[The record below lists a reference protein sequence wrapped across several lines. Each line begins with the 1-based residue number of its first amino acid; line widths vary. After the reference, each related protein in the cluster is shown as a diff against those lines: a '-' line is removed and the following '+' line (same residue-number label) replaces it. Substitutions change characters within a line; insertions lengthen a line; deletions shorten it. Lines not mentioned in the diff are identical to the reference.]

1 MKSTKHVWKR
11 CLSVLLVLCMVG
23 AFILPNIP
31 VHAAET
37 QADLWVDPVNGNDTN
52 DGLTEATALKTIQ
65 AAKTLAAKMSAE
77 KDIVVML
84 KGGTYDATETITFGA
99 SESGRNGHTITYR
112 AASGET
118 PIISGGTRLE
128 GWTLHDANKN
138 IYVADLPAGT
148 ELTRQF
154 YVDGKPQRIAGT
166 ESSPTD
172 WALLQTY
179 GYISPAVNDQNSNEY
194 LILDM
199 GNDTIISSLVLYAG
213 QDRAANNK
221 VAGYPQDFT
230 ISTSNDGENWT
241 VVVDQKGQEAPVARE
256 GIEFVFP
263 AVGARFIK
271 LDVTKLGNPTRKAPD
286 EFFLALSEIAVGL
299 AGETHKL
306 DLGLVQHLNM
316 DADLAGEANI
326 TDNGLVINV
335 SDVAVPV
342 GGVNLTV
349 TAADKLANFQ
359 IQATSDGT
367 NWITVAEKS
376 GYNWAKVKNLTKT
389 FTFDAVPATQIRIV
403 ASASDLEVLGDVAV
417 YSTSS
422 LSTGANI
429 EVSSGK
435 DANKLVDGKLDSYFQ
450 SAAAATP
457 AQINSDIVIDLG
469 AAAEVGAVRLF
480 PNYENGKAVN
490 YVIAANISVS
500 EDGETYTHVMSL
512 NNIAAPKGGEQ
523 LLLFS
528 QGYTARYVKIEP
540 TLVNGDCLQ
549 LREVQIVPVK
559 VANAD
564 NTDVVAEQ
572 IKLNVLGFGYYSG
585 GSIFKEYVGS
595 GSNRNNAIDGNPS
608 TGAVTGGQ
616 QYHWMSGNGGS
627 NTPALIVSTTNESGD
642 PSMINTVEL
651 TVADD
656 GMDAPYTYSIDVV
669 TSPDS
674 DNWTTVYEADG
685 VTWTDSKTVKIVFP
699 EIEVYKLRVYVH
711 MTTSDGPV
719 EEWTGTSWTYLT
731 INELAVFN
739 VADNTNPYSLYLCT
753 QGENASN
760 AASYKINSIKAKN
773 ENPENKYNAHKAID
787 GTVDPED
794 QYGWL
799 VPESYELGK
808 YGNMEDIEIHVLH
821 LWYHHIYKVGGGSGD
836 GVELYG
842 DDGNGTHFMPTWVSN
857 HYAFIDCVG
866 EWYIDRDE
874 LKIYYKADGTMDDK
888 VAILPL
894 TDQIVLMQDASNIIF
909 DGISF
914 QHTSYTIPSTIGY
927 YDTQANHFSHSSM
940 EHEWTTVTAGIEIAY
955 SHDIT
960 FTNCEIANMG
970 TMGML
975 LTSEGGDNTK
985 NITIENSYI
994 HDLSYSGIT
1003 VGDVY
1008 GHHGYQSW
1016 WRVDNT
1022 VIRNNYITRI
1032 GLDMFDSTGILA
1044 TYTNGTIID
1053 HNEVG
1058 YVPYSG
1064 ISTGWGWEDEGALV
1078 DAECGNAQVT
1088 NNLIHNVMKTNRDG
1102 GNFYNLGHM
1111 TNSKLAGN
1119 YIYNSWDH
1127 GDTYENGLYLDMGSA
1142 FWEVYDNVVGDNVG
1156 YWSHQWTASIRDNYW
1171 HDNFYVEGTK
1181 IRNDGTNNKMENNT
1195 AVANG
1200 DFSKYPKAME
1210 IINNAGLL
1218 DESIK
1223 DGATIGFA
1231 SQHDIVQSFYPG
1243 NSARYIHAEWG
1254 WDDVTAEG
1262 QVNKTAYDSINRQ
1275 ITITVAPTS
1284 DLTKVVFN
1292 FALEDGWTCD
1302 KKSGATYDFTNP
1314 IQFTLKN
1321 GDGKII
1327 VWNVTVKHKAVTG
1340 GEIAGEDVNFG
1351 DIIVDS
1357 EGTDWSKAP
1366 ARVLGNLAYFSD
1378 RSGYIGQTF
1387 GNDTIYTFDL
1397 KVMLN
1402 PATEDWIGISLR
1414 NQDPFLS
1421 CLEGNT
1427 EYHINLTY
1435 QEIEVFK
1442 FDKGTRTVLYGNE
1455 TGFEAVYGQ
1464 IPNKFLQD
1472 GERHSIKCGAIDVD
1486 EGVRL
1491 FMYVDGN
1498 EVFDFVDENSPLQT
1512 TNNYFVI
1519 YPESSMMAI
1528 GKYTNMDTTPDRTNL
1543 DKAIEIFASLN
1554 EADYTAES
1562 YAAAVAA
1569 MAEVETLLATI
1580 GGVTEVEINEA
1591 YAILSEALN
1600 GLERTDGGEG
1610 PIVPPELEDP
1620 EDPEATEPEATEP
1633 DKDPSGKTGD
1643 ETLLIAFAL
1652 LMVLSV
1658 AGVAAVVT
1666 LKKRTAA

>member
-11 CLSVLLVLCMVG
+11 CLSVLLVLCMIG

-31 VHAAET
+31 VQAAET
-37 QADLWVDPVNGNDTN
+37 EADLWVDPVLGDDAN
-52 DGLTEATALKTIQ
+52 DGLTEATALKSIQ
-65 AAKTLAAKMSAE
+65 AAKILAAKMSTE
-77 KDIVVML
+77 KDIVVLL

-128 GWTLHDANKN
+128 GWTLHDADKN

-154 YVDGKPQRIAGT
+154 YVNGKPQRVAGT
-166 ESSPTD
+166 EASPTD
-172 WALLQTY
+172 WALLQTS
-179 GYISPAVNDQNSNEY
+179 GYVSPAVDSQDSNEY

-199 GNDTIISSLVLYAG
+199 GKDTLVSSLVLYAG
-213 QDRAANNK
+213 LDRAANNK

-230 ISTSNDGENWT
+230 ISTSVDCENWT

-263 AVGARFIK
+263 TVGARFIK
-271 LDVTKLGNPTRKAPD
+271 LDVTKLGNPTRKNPD

-299 AGETHKL
+299 SGEKHSL
-306 DLGLVQHLNM
+306 DLGLVQHLDM
-316 DADLAGEANI
+316 DTDLAGEANI
-326 TDNGLVINV
+326 VDNALVINV

-349 TAADKLANFQ
+349 TAADKLANFK
-359 IQATSDGT
+359 IEATSDGKT
-367 NWITVAEKS
+367 WTAVAEKS
-376 GYNWAKVKNLTKT
+376 DYNWAKVKDLTNT
-389 FTFDAVPATQIRIV
+389 FTFDAVPVTQIRIV

-417 YSTSS
+417 YGTSS
-422 LSTGANI
+422 LSTGANV
-429 EVSSGK
+429 EASTGSTA
-435 DANKLVDGKLDSYFQ
+435 DKLVDGKLDGYYESAKTD
-450 SAAAATP
+450 SAASIDAA
-457 AQINSDIVIDLG
+457 IVVDLG
-469 AAAEVGAVRLF
+469 AAKEVGAVRLF
-480 PNYENGKAVN
+480 PNYQNGVAVN
-490 YVIAANISVS
+490 YVTAANIAVS
-500 EDGETYTHVMSL
+500 EDGVNYTHVMTL
-512 NNIAAPKGGEQ
+512 NNIPAPNGGEQ

-528 QGYTARYVKIEP
+528 KGYTARYVKIVP

-549 LREVQIVPVK
+549 LREMQIVPVK
-559 VANAD
+559 AD
-564 NTDVVAEQ
+564 NSDNPDLVAEQ
-572 IKLNVLGFGYYSG
+572 IKLNVLGLGYYTG
-585 GSIFKEYVGS
+585 GNFKEYVKN
-595 GSNRNNAIDGNPS
+595 GSNRDNAIDGDPTTS
-608 TGAVTGGQ
+608 AVTGGQ

-627 NTPALIVSTTNESGD
+627 NTPALVVSTTNAEGA
-642 PSMINTVEL
+642 PSMINTIEL
-651 TVADD
+651 TVQAD
-656 GMDAPYTYSIDVV
+656 GINAPYTYSIDVV

-674 DNWTTVYEADG
+674 DNWTTIYEADG
-685 VTWTDSKTVKIVFP
+685 ATWTDSKTLKIVFP
-699 EIEVYKLRVYVH
+699 EIEAYKLRVYVH
-711 MTTSDGPV
+711 MTTSDAPV
-719 EEWTGTSWTYLT
+719 EEWIGTGWTQLA

-739 VADNTNPYSLYLCT
+739 VSDNTNPYSLSLCT
-753 QGENASN
+753 QGEHASD
-760 AASYKINSIKAKN
+760 AATYKVNRIEAKN
-773 ENPENKYNAHKAID
+773 DNPENMYNARKAID
-787 GTVDPED
+787 GTIAPES

-808 YGNMEDIEIHVLH
+808 YGNMEDIEIHVLY
-821 LWYHHIYKVGGGSGD
+821 LWYHHIYKVSGGSGD
-836 GVELYG
+836 GTELYG

-894 TDQIVLMQDASNIIF
+894 TDQIVYMADASNIIF

-914 QHTSYTIPSTIGY
+914 QHTSWTLPSVIGY
-927 YDTQANHFSHSSM
+927 YDTQANHFSHPSM
-940 EHEWTTVTAGIEIAY
+940 EYEWTTVTAAIEIAY
-955 SHDIT
+955 SRNIT
-960 FTNCEIANMG
+960 FTNCEIANLG
-970 TMGML
+970 SMGML
-975 LTSEGGDNTK
+975 LTSKGGENTK
-985 NITIENSYI
+985 NITIENCYI
-994 HDLSYSGIT
+994 HDISYNGIN

-1016 WRVDNT
+1016 YRVDNT

-1064 ISTGWGWEDEGALV
+1064 ISTGWGWESEGALV

-1088 NNLIHNVMKTNRDG
+1088 NNLIHNVNKTNRDG

-1111 TNSKLAGN
+1111 PNSKLAGN

-1142 FWEVYDNVVGDNVG
+1142 YWEVYDNVVGENVG
-1156 YWSHQWTASIRDNYW
+1156 YWSHQWTASIRENYW

-1181 IRNDGTNNKMENNT
+1181 IRNDGTDNVMENNIG
-1195 AVANG
+1195 VPNG
-1200 DFSKYPKAME
+1200 DFSQYPKAME
-1210 IINNAGLL
+1210 IIENAGLL

-1223 DGATIGFA
+1223 EGATIGFA
-1231 SQHDIVQSFYPG
+1231 SQHEVVQSFYPG

-1254 WDDVTAEG
+1254 WDDVAAEG
-1262 QVNKTAYDSINRQ
+1262 QVNKTSYDSINRE
-1275 ITITVAPTS
+1275 IIITVSPTA
-1284 DLTKVVFN
+1284 DLTKTVFSYT
-1292 FALEDGWTCD
+1292 LREGWTCEQA
-1302 KKSGATYDFTNP
+1302 SGATYDFTNP
-1314 IQFTLKN
+1314 IKFTLKN
-1321 GDGKII
+1321 EDGKII

-1351 DIIVDS
+1351 DIIVES

-1366 ARVLGNLAYFSD
+1366 VRVAKGLAYFSD

-1402 PATEDWIGISLR
+1402 ENTEDWIGISLR

-1472 GERHSIKCGAIDVD
+1472 GERHSIKCGAVDVD

-1512 TNNYFVI
+1512 SNNYFVI

-1528 GKYTNMDTTPDRTNL
+1528 GEYTNL
-1543 DKAIEIFASLN
+1543 DNTPERAALDEAIEIVAGLVES
-1554 EADYTAES
+1554 DYTAES
-1562 YAAAVAA
+1562 YAEVVSA
-1569 MAEVETLLATI
+1569 MSQVETILATI
-1580 GGVTEVEINEA
+1580 GGYTQDDVDQA
-1591 YAILSEALN
+1591 YAILSEALSA
-1600 GLERTDGGEG
+1600 LVRTDGGSG
-1610 PIVPPELEDP
+1610 PIIVPKPDDP
-1620 EDPEATEPEATEP
+1620 SKPTEPSNP
-1633 DKDPSGKTGD
+1633 GDPSGKTGD

-1658 AGVAAVVT
+1658 AGAAAIVT
-1666 LKKRTAA
+1666 LKKRMAA